1 MSHTT
6 RSTQRP
12 TAAAA
17 GIQHGAR
24 RMATVVVALVALV
37 MSTVACSVAG
47 GGGSDDRKGTLRV
60 ASFGGALQDTLQE
73 LYRPFEEKFDVTI
86 EWVAGTATENVA
98 KAQATQNQPEFD
110 IIFTEDTNQ
119 YAASSKGLL
128 EQLDP
133 NIVTHLKDLA
143 PIARGANNDGVA
155 TGMNPTALYY
165 NTAEFKKNGWAPPK
179 TWEDL
184 KRPEFCGKIGLTDPN
199 VTYTLHL
206 AQMLGGGETKDIE
219 AGLKELEGLSKCVK
233 VFEKSS
239 SALEQKLQLGQ
250 VLVGAYGTTRLG
262 PLSNSYPIA
271 AVYPDKG
278 MIGLSMISVV
288 KNAPNAEMAQE
299 FINWV
304 LRPETQEQLVS
315 RLDYYPSNV
324 TVKSVPEFPG
334 VATLEQLA
342 DWQKAD
348 AKVIN
353 SNRSK
358 WAEAFIKAIA

>member
-1 MSHTT
+1 MRHRT
-6 RSTQRP
+6 RSTQRS
-12 TAAAA
+12 AAAVA
-17 GIQHGAR
+17 EIR
-24 RMATVVVALVALV
+24 RGRRVATVVVALSALA
-37 MSTVACSVAG
+37 MSTACSVAG
-47 GGGSDDRKGTLRV
+47 GGGSDDRAKTLRV

-73 LYRPFEEKFDVTI
+73 LYRPFEEQFDVTI

-98 KAQATQNQPEFD
+98 KAQATKNQPEFD
-110 IIFTEDTNQ
+110 VIFTEDTNQ
-119 YAASSKGLL
+119 YSASSKGLL

-133 NIVTHLKDLA
+133 NIVTNLKDLA
-143 PIARGANNDGVA
+143 PIAQGADNDGVA

-165 NTAEFKKNGWAPPK
+165 NTAEFEKNGWAPPT

-184 KRPEFCGKIGLTDPN
+184 KRPEFCGLIGLTDPN

-206 AQMLGGGETKDIE
+206 AQMLGGGETEDIE
-219 AGLKELEGLSKCVK
+219 AGLKELEDLSKCVT

-250 VLVGAYGTTRLG
+250 VLVGAYGTTRIG

-271 AVYPDKG
+271 AVYPEDG

-304 LRPETQEQLVS
+304 LRPETQEQLIS

-324 TVKSVPEFPG
+324 TVKAVPDFPG
-334 VATLEQLA
+334 AATLDQLA

-348 AKVIN
+348 AAVIN
-353 SNRSK
+353 ANRSK
-358 WAEAFIKAIA
+358 WTEEFIKAIG